1 MDLRRVRYF
10 VAVADHLS
18 FRAAADE
25 LHVSQSA
32 LSEQIA
38 GLERDLNIAL
48 FDRTNRR
55 VRLTAAGTEYLVGA
69 RHVIADLE
77 TCAARAR
84 EAQAGRRGSLRVGTV
99 GLAMIDHVPRAVR
112 AFRSDYPDVDV
123 TIQIVRDPD
132 PLEVLYARRVDVVIV
147 TDFVRNDERIA
158 HEFLW
163 ESTQRIVLPADHALA
178 GNDEIRLHDLQN
190 ETLITYALRGG
201 GGPHRSVLE
210 LCREQHFTPKQTRE
224 VSEVAEL
231 ETLLGFVGCGLGFAV
246 LAEPFERMAP
256 PNVVFKPIAG
266 TRCSLQMSACWES
279 QSPNAL
285 VQNFVRAAAAL

>member
-25 LHVSQSA
+25 LHLSQSA

-38 GLERDLNIAL
+38 GLERDLHIAL

-55 VRLTAAGTEYLVGA
+55 VRLTPAGAEYLAGA
-69 RHVIADLE
+69 RQVIADLE
-77 TCAARAR
+77 ACALRAR

-112 AFRSDYPDVDV
+112 AFRGDYPDVEV

-132 PLEVLYARRVDVVIV
+132 PLEVLHARRVDIVIV
-147 TDFVRNDERIA
+147 TDFTATDERVE

-163 ESTQRIVLPADHALA
+163 ESAQRIVLPADHALA
-178 GNDEIRLHDLQN
+178 EKPEIHLRDLQN

-201 GGPHRSVLE
+201 GGPHQSVLE

-224 VSEVAEL
+224 VSEIAEL
-231 ETLLGFVGCGLGFAV
+231 ETVLGFVGCGLGFAV
-246 LAEPFERMAP
+246 LAAPFERMAP
-256 PNVVFKPIAG
+256 PNVVFKPIAD
-266 TRCSLQMSACWES
+266 TQRSLKISACWES

-285 VQNFVRAAAAL
+285 VQNFVRAAAAV